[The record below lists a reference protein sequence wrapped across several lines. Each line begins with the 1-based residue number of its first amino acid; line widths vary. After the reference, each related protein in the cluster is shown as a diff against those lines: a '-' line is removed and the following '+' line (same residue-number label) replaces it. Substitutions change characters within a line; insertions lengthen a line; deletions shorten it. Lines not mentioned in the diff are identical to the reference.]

1 MTTDNRIGVLAL
13 QGAFAK
19 HIEMLETLG
28 CRASAVET
36 EDDLSSID
44 AIIIPCGESTTMGK
58 LLTEN
63 SMMKPLNDLIKSGMP
78 IFGTCAGMIILAEKI
93 KGSAGSIQPHLSVMK
108 IEVERNAYG
117 RQIESFEA
125 SFKIKNLPGP
135 EFTGVFIRA
144 PRIMSVSTDVEVMA
158 EFEGVPVMIRQG
170 NLLATSFHPE
180 LTSDSRIHEFF
191 ISMVKNSAKKSG
203 KSG

>member
-1 MTTDNRIGVLAL
+1 
-13 QGAFAK
+13 
-19 HIEMLETLG
+19 
-28 CRASAVET
+28 
-36 EDDLSSID
+36 
-44 AIIIPCGESTTMGK
+44 
-58 LLTEN
+58 
-63 SMMKPLNDLIKSGMP
+63 
-78 IFGTCAGMIILAEKI
+78 
-93 KGSAGSIQPHLSVMK
+93 MK